1 MEILAGIV
9 KELRDKTGAGMMDC
23 KRALEETQGDA
34 TKAIEILRTKGIA
47 TAEKRAG
54 RATKEG
60 IIDSYIHPGNRLG
73 VLVEINCETD
83 FVGRTGEIKTFAREI
98 AMQVA
103 ASSPLVIKREDIPPE
118 KIEKELEIYK
128 NQAREM
134 KKPDA
139 VIEKIALGKLE
150 KYYQEVCLLEQQYIK
165 DPARSVKDL
174 LMDLIAKTGENIS
187 IRRFARF
194 RLGEDI

>member
-1 MEILAGIV
+1 MEISAGIV
-9 KELRDKTGAGMMDC
+9 KELREKTGAGMMDC
-23 KRALEETQGDA
+23 KRALESAQGDA
-34 TKAIEILRTKGIA
+34 VKAIEILRTKGIA

-60 IIDSYIHPGNRLG
+60 VIDSYIHPGNRLG

-83 FVGRTGEIKTFAREI
+83 FVGRTAEIKTFAREI

-103 ASSPLVIKREDIPPE
+103 ASSPLVIKREDLSSE

-134 KKPDA
+134 KKPEA